1 MADERVTETY
11 GTQQPHTTVIERRS
25 GGGGMAALF
34 NQTYFASGEIASPAF
49 LAVSPTLLAAEVT
62 AASRRFLH
70 PQRRECHGR

>member
-25 GGGGMAALF
+25 GG
-34 NQTYFASGEIASPAF
+34 TYFASGEIASPAF

-62 AASRRFLH
+62 AASRRFSG
-70 PQRRECHGR
+70 ECHGR